1 MRTNEV
7 LNWSAQEEE
16 APEPT
21 THYFNPTNEGEGAGK
36 QQERSGSDQ
45 IRPYPEL
52 SSALT
57 WPESQIGRVKYRAGE
72 DTKVTTELKNIKTAR
87 E

>member
-1 MRTNEV
+1 MKGKG
-7 LNWSAQEEE
+7 L
-16 APEPT
+16 
-21 THYFNPTNEGEGAGK
+21 GK
-36 QQERSGSDQ
+36 QQERSESDQ
-45 IRPYPEL
+45 IRPYPES

-57 WPESQIGRVKYRAGE
+57 WLESQIGRVKYRAGE